1 MTPKQKAIKLKN
13 RFQNEVGMFNE
24 ESKKSAIISVEEILL
39 TIDSIITPNPLKQYW
54 NEVIKEIKCL

>member
-39 TIDSIITPNPLKQYW
+39 TIDSIIIPNPLKQYW
-54 NEVIKEIKCL
+54 NEVIKEIRKL

>member
-13 RFQNEVGMFNE
+13 KFQNEVGMFNE

-39 TIDSIITPNPLKQYW
+39 TIDSIIIPNPLKQYW
-54 NEVIKEIKCL
+54 NEVIKEIRKL